1 MRGLDPHYPHKL
13 FKLFIMVVKE
23 EELVEIYLN
32 GKLVKTS
39 KKVKLLI
46 EGEHFPAFF

>member
-1 MRGLDPHYPHKL
+1 MRGLDPHYPHEL

-32 GKLVKTS
+32 GKLVKIS

>member
-1 MRGLDPHYPHKL
+1 
-13 FKLFIMVVKE
+13 MVVKE

-46 EGEHFPAFF
+46 EGEHFPVFF

>member
-1 MRGLDPHYPHKL
+1 MGWISHYPHKL

-32 GKLVKTS
+32 GKLVKIS